1 MGAAA
6 LDLSAV
12 QALQLTLVVVSLVFA
27 AACFL
32 GWHLFDRPRHALV
45 WGGAFLLAA
54 LQYGLSLAR
63 EAFPSY
69 ELWWIIV
76 NLVSCLLVLGAAL
89 GHRVRLG
96 LATSMY
102 HLAALVVAIMGLQIV
117 FTLIVPRTDV
127 RVALGP
133 GVACVAFLHIAWIL
147 LRHGPEPRLAQHV
160 AAGVHLLFGLAQG
173 LATGI
178 ALQLGVDEATLQQC
192 EAYNLVNFAL
202 MPTFFV
208 AMGVTVIFLL
218 ATDLSNRL
226 GLQAVTDQL
235 TQVSNRRGFLYV
247 AESLMSTA
255 RRYTRPLTIVLA
267 DIDYFKRI
275 NDRFGHAVGDRAL
288 VHFAQIVRQ
297 CVRNEDAIGRIGGEE
312 FAVLMGDS
320 SAEDAGRMVA
330 RVRQMLLQQPLL
342 ESGQM
347 IAMTASFGIA
357 EFEREDSKEELLL
370 RADNALY
377 EAKESGRDTVRV
389 AGNRHLVGMVSHG

>member
-1 MGAAA
+1 
-6 LDLSAV
+6 
-12 QALQLTLVVVSLVFA
+12 
-27 AACFL
+27 
-32 GWHLFDRPRHALV
+32 
-45 WGGAFLLAA
+45 
-54 LQYGLSLAR
+54 
-63 EAFPSY
+63 
-69 ELWWIIV
+69 
-76 NLVSCLLVLGAAL
+76 AL

-178 ALQLGVDEATLQQC
+178 ALQLGVDEATLQQR